1 MSRIFPPREW
11 GRGSGEN
18 LCGCILVLKPTFYA
32 IILNMPSV
40 FIVISSLLALISP
53 IVYSIAIFKGEAKPH
68 RTTRLV
74 LLLITSLTTAS
85 LFAQKNQVAI
95 YLAGVSTIQSI
106 MIFTLSLKRGMGGW
120 SKTDMLCLFIA
131 LIGIALWRI
140 TENPVVALYCAIGAD
155 FTGMIPALAKTYK
168 FPKTEVWTFYLLDV
182 FAAFFILLALETW
195 TLQEY
200 SYPIYIMLINLVMVI
215 LIVRPGLVA
224 REVCKK

>member
-1 MSRIFPPREW
+1 
-11 GRGSGEN
+11 
-18 LCGCILVLKPTFYA
+18 
-32 IILNMPSV
+32 MPSV
-40 FIVISSLLALISP
+40 FIIISSLLALISP

-155 FTGMIPALAKTYK
+155 FAGMIPALIKTSK

>member
-1 MSRIFPPREW
+1 
-11 GRGSGEN
+11 
-18 LCGCILVLKPTFYA
+18 
-32 IILNMPSV
+32 MPSV
-40 FIVISSLLALISP
+40 FIIISSLLALISP

-155 FTGMIPALAKTYK
+155 FAGMIPALIKTSK

-182 FAAFFILLALETW
+182 FAALFSLLALKKW
-195 TLQEY
+195 TLEEY
-200 SYPIYIMLINLVMVI
+200 SYPIYIMFINLAMVI
-215 LIVRPGLVA
+215 LIVRPGLFFK
-224 REVCKK
+224 EVHKNG

>member
-1 MSRIFPPREW
+1 
-11 GRGSGEN
+11 
-18 LCGCILVLKPTFYA
+18 
-32 IILNMPSV
+32 MPSV

-155 FTGMIPALAKTYK
+155 FAGMIPALIKTSK

-200 SYPIYIMLINLVMVI
+200 SYPIYIMLINLEMVI

>member
-1 MSRIFPPREW
+1 
-11 GRGSGEN
+11 
-18 LCGCILVLKPTFYA
+18 
-32 IILNMPSV
+32 MPSV

-120 SKTDMLCLFIA
+120 SKTDLSCLFIA
-131 LIGIALWRI
+131 LIGIVLWKV

>member
-1 MSRIFPPREW
+1 
-11 GRGSGEN
+11 
-18 LCGCILVLKPTFYA
+18 
-32 IILNMPSV
+32 MPSV

-155 FTGMIPALAKTYK
+155 FTGMVPALAKTYK
-168 FPKTEVWTFYLLDV
+168 FPKTEVWTFYFLDV
-182 FAAFFILLALETW
+182 FAAFFILLALEKW

>member
-1 MSRIFPPREW
+1 
-11 GRGSGEN
+11 
-18 LCGCILVLKPTFYA
+18 
-32 IILNMPSV
+32 MPSV
-40 FIVISSLLALISP
+40 FIIISSLLALISP

-120 SKTDMLCLFIA
+120 SKTDLSCLFIA
-131 LIGIALWRI
+131 LIGIVLWKV

>member
-1 MSRIFPPREW
+1 
-11 GRGSGEN
+11 
-18 LCGCILVLKPTFYA
+18 
-32 IILNMPSV
+32 MPSV

-155 FTGMIPALAKTYK
+155 FTGMVPALAKTYK

>member
-1 MSRIFPPREW
+1 
-11 GRGSGEN
+11 
-18 LCGCILVLKPTFYA
+18 
-32 IILNMPSV
+32 
-40 FIVISSLLALISP
+40 
-53 IVYSIAIFKGEAKPH
+53 
-68 RTTRLV
+68 
-74 LLLITSLTTAS
+74 
-85 LFAQKNQVAI
+85 
-95 YLAGVSTIQSI
+95 

-120 SKTDMLCLFIA
+120 SKTDLSCLFIA
-131 LIGIALWRI
+131 LIGIVLWKV

>member
-1 MSRIFPPREW
+1 
-11 GRGSGEN
+11 
-18 LCGCILVLKPTFYA
+18 
-32 IILNMPSV
+32 MPSV

-155 FTGMIPALAKTYK
+155 FAGMIPALIKTSK

>member
-1 MSRIFPPREW
+1 
-11 GRGSGEN
+11 
-18 LCGCILVLKPTFYA
+18 
-32 IILNMPSV
+32 MPSV

-155 FTGMIPALAKTYK
+155 FTGMVPALAKTYK

-182 FAAFFILLALETW
+182 FAALFSLLALKKW
-195 TLQEY
+195 TLEEY
-200 SYPIYIMLINLVMVI
+200 SYPIYIMFINLAMVI
-215 LIVRPGLVA
+215 LIVRPGLFFK
-224 REVCKK
+224 EVHKNG

>member
-1 MSRIFPPREW
+1 
-11 GRGSGEN
+11 
-18 LCGCILVLKPTFYA
+18 
-32 IILNMPSV
+32 MPSV

-120 SKTDMLCLFIA
+120 SKTDLSCLFIA
-131 LIGIALWRI
+131 LIGIVLWKV

-155 FTGMIPALAKTYK
+155 FAGMIPALIKTSK